1 MDIEEEP
8 LHDATQP
15 SVDEAQDKFD
25 DLKAENNTDPAQD
38 PSQSTSTSTRYVP
51 PHLRQKDTPA
61 PNTKDGPT
69 LDPRLRRQLMG
80 ILNRVSPTTVPTC
93 LESLRG
99 LYTTHA
105 RAIVTEGLVQVIL
118 ELVGTR
124 DELGASLA
132 VTYSAMIAAI
142 SRGGVQVSGVEIG
155 WAPSFVA
162 SLICRLCEIYENHI
176 PRDHGKAGPNLLGFL
191 SHLYFFQVIG
201 CPLVYD
207 FVRLL
212 INEGLNEARVE
223 GLMVLLKSS
232 VSLPP

>member
-1 MDIEEEP
+1 MVIDEGPCVGQDNIQEQQPDPLKVQVDNEEQDDMQYLQSDP
-8 LHDATQP
+8 QP
-15 SVDEAQDKFD
+15 SV
-25 DLKAENNTDPAQD
+25 
-38 PSQSTSTSTRYVP
+38 SVSSRYVP
-51 PHLRQKDTPA
+51 PHLRQKGVLSPVEA
-61 PNTKDGPT
+61 AVK

-80 ILNRVSPTTVPTC
+80 ILNRVSPTTIPTC

-105 RAIVTEGLVQVIL
+105 RAVVTEGLVEVIL
-118 ELVGTR
+118 ELVGAR
-124 DELGASLA
+124 DELGAALA

-155 WAPSFVA
+155 WAPSFIA
-162 SLICRLCEIYENHI
+162 ALTCRLCAIYEQSVSNGET
-176 PRDHGKAGPNLLGFL
+176 GKSGPNLLSFL

-201 CPLVYD
+201 CALVYD

-223 GLMVLLKSS
+223 GLMVLLKS
-232 VSLPP
+232 